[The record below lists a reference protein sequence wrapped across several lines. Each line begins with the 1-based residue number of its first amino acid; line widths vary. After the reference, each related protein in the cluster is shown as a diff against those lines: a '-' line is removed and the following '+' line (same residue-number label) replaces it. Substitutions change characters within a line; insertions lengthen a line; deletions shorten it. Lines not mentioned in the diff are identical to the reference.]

1 MWAGF
6 SEICRQRTNYEKEKI
21 MRRQSLDKT
30 KFMKEKLFSIFM
42 TITMVCATIYIF
54 FVGNIANALTIT
66 ATKVCGGMSP
76 GWPSSAFDG
85 EYPFFIAGEANSC
98 RVYKGFVFFDI
109 SGYESY
115 LANADSVILG
125 FNLQCTYT
133 ADQEELFPI
142 NLDFLG
148 MASNTNVD
156 ENLWLAQ
163 GIESYANI
171 LNKDSA
177 LGPHTTDVTSISHH
191 DFTGSYLVFRFS
203 PQNYLQDW
211 KNRYYEFSQQLSDTN
226 LIVTSAGSLQFT
238 LGNQT
243 IGVGQSATAD
253 LVYTGPNFKGCEIS
267 ITYGSAITFNG
278 VSGESGFQ
286 AYASGNTVSVAYM
299 GVGSIDN
306 PGKIATLTFD
316 GVSEGEGNIQFA
328 SSEVRGLTDDG
339 NSQVIL
345 THSTEVTGY
354 INVDGTAPSVDSVVI
369 TNDTVA
375 ATDDY
380 VKNTDTV
387 TVTASGTDLPAVSW
401 AAGVDATG
409 VTADLSGFGGGG
421 SVAPTTFNYNSGTRQ
436 WTATWTLTASDTTP
450 DDGTVTVTVDATDI
464 VNNGPTQGADTIIAD
479 NTKPTITNIVCVKT
493 TDAGGIDM
501 ANLDNA
507 YAKDGDTLSLTA
519 SVTDPAAGAESV
531 KSGVPDVASI
541 KANLTNINGN
551 SADGADSYTDPN
563 ASWTITVTNSVE
575 GAHLIVVTATD
586 LVGNSDTGTAT
597 SAITIDKTA
606 PGAVSSFK
614 ATADGSLEFSFSGT
628 WGTDYY
634 GIRFSRKSASQ
645 ISGSIGYPR
654 YDAGSYPIADGYES
668 GKACNHDDYYATS
681 PTGGSATHIDKTYTS
696 APGNPVTYEET
707 TAGQDVYY
715 YQSYVYDKA
724 GNFSAADTAN
734 HNDRDS
740 ATGYFLGDFDND
752 GDIDFSGDLTPFS
765 NAFGTDYNHG
775 SWSTFDDCDI
785 GPTGATQRRGNDN
798 RFGLPK
804 TDGVVDFEDLM
815 IFAMNFNNVPPA
827 PMYQQPVFPTDTPLV
842 SLSSEQRAVDANEI
856 FSVSLKLSHNLKAKG
871 AHLMLNY
878 DPRYFE
884 VVKVTEGSL
893 GMTFFRAEDKESV
906 VDINVAALG
915 GDVPLADE
923 TIATL
928 EFKAKGSSPN
938 TTIYLSEIDVRGV
951 RNEKADDKLVKL
963 GKVGLNLSVGKPD
976 VTKVFHNYPN
986 PFNPETWIPFQ
997 LDKETDVSVKIYG
1010 LNGHLVKAIQLWQ
1023 LPAGYYLNKDK
1034 AIHWDGR
1041 NDSGERVSSGIY
1053 FYQFKAGKVIKT
1065 SKMVILK

>member
-306 PGKIATLTFD
+306 PG
-316 GVSEGEGNIQFA
+316 NRP
-328 SSEVRGLTDDG
+328 RG
-339 NSQVIL
+339 
-345 THSTEVTGY
+345 
-354 INVDGTAPSVDSVVI
+354 
-369 TNDTVA
+369 
-375 ATDDY
+375 
-380 VKNTDTV
+380 
-387 TVTASGTDLPAVSW
+387 
-401 AAGVDATG
+401 
-409 VTADLSGFGGGG
+409 
-421 SVAPTTFNYNSGTRQ
+421 
-436 WTATWTLTASDTTP
+436 
-450 DDGTVTVTVDATDI
+450 
-464 VNNGPTQGADTIIAD
+464 
-479 NTKPTITNIVCVKT
+479 
-493 TDAGGIDM
+493 
-501 ANLDNA
+501 
-507 YAKDGDTLSLTA
+507 
-519 SVTDPAAGAESV
+519 
-531 KSGVPDVASI
+531 
-541 KANLTNINGN
+541 
-551 SADGADSYTDPN
+551 
-563 ASWTITVTNSVE
+563 
-575 GAHLIVVTATD
+575 
-586 LVGNSDTGTAT
+586 
-597 SAITIDKTA
+597 
-606 PGAVSSFK
+606 
-614 ATADGSLEFSFSGT
+614 
-628 WGTDYY
+628 
-634 GIRFSRKSASQ
+634 
-645 ISGSIGYPR
+645 
-654 YDAGSYPIADGYES
+654 
-668 GKACNHDDYYATS
+668 
-681 PTGGSATHIDKTYTS
+681 
-696 APGNPVTYEET
+696 
-707 TAGQDVYY
+707 
-715 YQSYVYDKA
+715 
-724 GNFSAADTAN
+724 
-734 HNDRDS
+734 
-740 ATGYFLGDFDND
+740 
-752 GDIDFSGDLTPFS
+752 
-765 NAFGTDYNHG
+765 
-775 SWSTFDDCDI
+775 
-785 GPTGATQRRGNDN
+785 RR
-798 RFGLPK
+798 
-804 TDGVVDFEDLM
+804 
-815 IFAMNFNNVPPA
+815 
-827 PMYQQPVFPTDTPLV
+827 
-842 SLSSEQRAVDANEI
+842 
-856 FSVSLKLSHNLKAKG
+856 
-871 AHLMLNY
+871 
-878 DPRYFE
+878 
-884 VVKVTEGSL
+884 
-893 GMTFFRAEDKESV
+893 
-906 VDINVAALG
+906 
-915 GDVPLADE
+915 
-923 TIATL
+923 
-928 EFKAKGSSPN
+928 
-938 TTIYLSEIDVRGV
+938 
-951 RNEKADDKLVKL
+951 
-963 GKVGLNLSVGKPD
+963 
-976 VTKVFHNYPN
+976 
-986 PFNPETWIPFQ
+986 
-997 LDKETDVSVKIYG
+997 
-1010 LNGHLVKAIQLWQ
+1010 
-1023 LPAGYYLNKDK
+1023 
-1034 AIHWDGR
+1034 
-1041 NDSGERVSSGIY
+1041 
-1053 FYQFKAGKVIKT
+1053 
-1065 SKMVILK
+1065 